1 MWKWMPNKSLQRELT
16 TPSFITLILLIF
28 VGQLS
33 AGVNSEIAPTN
44 ATATPDL
51 NDDGAV
57 DLFIVASGANANAR
71 LSLDLVPNGG
81 AGNRRNDGIASGEVS
96 GRGTTIAIEVFATGV
111 TTPLIGMQI
120 VFDFDASLLTFS
132 KAENSAFSFVIPQGT
147 TGTSFASGAAVT
159 LPSSGFLARAE
170 FTTSADVTGREFSI
184 GISMVTLS
192 ESLSSSD
199 EITTTNRIAFNTTP
213 PPPPFSL
220 SLDGDD
226 TAGDQAVTTLDVA
239 PGAVAT
245 IQVFGTGIRQA
256 TGISARFEYDSA
268 QVTYEGFDAGDVLP
282 NAQVLSLPS
291 SNPTAIEISLVSF
304 GTRATADSG
313 MVGSIR
319 FRTMSA
325 FSGTTLRLVHAELGR
340 GTQRERV
347 AFADARITLQ
357 PAAPTPDFNG
367 DGQVDFADFLLFT
380 AQFGLRRGDA
390 GFDARFDLDGDG
402 TIGFGDFLIF
412 GSAFGQGEA

>member
-1 MWKWMPNKSLQRELT
+1 MWKWMLNKSLQRELS
-16 TPSFITLILLIF
+16 TPSFIALILLIF

-33 AGVNSEIAPTN
+33 AGANSEIAPTN
-44 ATATPDL
+44 ATATPDR
-51 NDDGAV
+51 NGDGVV
-57 DLFIVASGANANAR
+57 DLFIVASGANANAV
-71 LSLDLVPNGG
+71 LSLDIDASDNKIDD
-81 AGNRRNDGIASGEVS
+81 GNTSG
-96 GRGTTIAIEVFATGV
+96 TIAGSGTDVVVEVFITRLAGPIIGGELTFDTDMLTVKSVTV
-111 TTPLIGMQI
+111 TTGLQVLGAPGKTTSLGGFPPGISLTNGYLAT
-120 VFDFDASLLTFS
+120 VRLTTASD
-132 KAENSAFSFVIPQGT
+132 
-147 TGTSFASGAAVT
+147 VT
-159 LPSSGFLARAE
+159 NME
-170 FTTSADVTGREFSI
+170 FTVSASMDVVDGTNIFATDMITSAP
-184 GISMVTLS
+184 LS
-192 ESLSSSD
+192 
-199 EITTTNRIAFNTTP
+199 FNTTP

-220 SLDGDD
+220 SLDGDGA
-226 TAGDQAVTTLDVA
+226 AGDQAVTTLDVS
-239 PGAVAT
+239 PGAVAA

-268 QVTYEGFDAGDVLP
+268 QVTYEGFDAGGVLP

-313 MVGSIR
+313 LVGSIR

-325 FSGTTLRLVHAELGR
+325 FSGTTLRLVHADLGR

-412 GSAFGQGEA
+412 GSAFGQGGS